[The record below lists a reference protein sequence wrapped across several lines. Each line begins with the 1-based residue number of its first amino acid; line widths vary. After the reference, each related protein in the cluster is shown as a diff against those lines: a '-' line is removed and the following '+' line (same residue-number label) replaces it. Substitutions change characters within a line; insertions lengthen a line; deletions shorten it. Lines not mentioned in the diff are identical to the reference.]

1 MPARE
6 SSTKGVNT
14 MFNITQEILKASI
27 HHTIGWYKMGYLTKG
42 ETLLRLDRINRNL
55 REEAHP

>member
-14 MFNITQEILKASI
+14 MFNITQAILKASI
-27 HHTIGWYKMGYLTKG
+27 KHTIGWYKMGLITKG
-42 ETLLRLDRINRNL
+42 EALLRLDRINRNL
-55 REEAHP
+55 HGEN